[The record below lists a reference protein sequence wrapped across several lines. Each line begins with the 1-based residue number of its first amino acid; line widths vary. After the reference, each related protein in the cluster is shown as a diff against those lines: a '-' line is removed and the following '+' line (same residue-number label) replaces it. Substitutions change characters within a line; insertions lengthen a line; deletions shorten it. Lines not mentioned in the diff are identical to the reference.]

1 MRKFT
6 NELKRVVI
14 KIGSSSITN
23 DNGAVNIEKIEELA
37 KEISNIQNKGIN
49 VVLVSSGA
57 IACGAKQ
64 LGMEKRPRDTIGKQ
78 ATSAVGQVALM
89 NTYNKAFGEYG
100 YRIGQ
105 VLLTKVIE
113 TDEQMHENAKN
124 TFNQLMQMN
133 VVPIVNENDT
143 ISTFE
148 IMFGDNDTLSAVVS
162 RLIDADLLILLS
174 DIDGLY
180 TDDPNKN
187 VNAKFINEV
196 LEIDDKLIDMAKDSE
211 SSVGTGGM
219 ATKIKAC
226 TMCMEK
232 GIDVVIANSSDLKNI
247 RRIVGG
253 EEVGTIFKRKFD

>member
-1 MRKFT
+1 MRNFSNKL
-6 NELKRVVI
+6 EKIVI
-14 KIGSSSITN
+14 KIGSSSITHK
-23 DNGAVNIEKIEELA
+23 NGAVNIERIEELA
-37 KEISNIQNKGIN
+37 KEISNIQDKGIN

-64 LGMEKRPRDTIGKQ
+64 LGMGKRPRDTIGKQ

-89 NTYNKAFGEYG
+89 NTYNRAFGEYG
-100 YRIGQ
+100 YKVGQ

-113 TDEQMHENAKN
+113 TDEKMSENARN
-124 TFNQLMQMN
+124 TFDQLMKMD

-148 IMFGDNDTLSAVVS
+148 IMFGDNDTLSAVVA

-187 VNAKFINEV
+187 SDVELIKEVNI
-196 LEIDDKLIDMAKDSE
+196 IDENLKSMAKDSD

-232 GIDVVIANSSDLKNI
+232 GIDVVIANSDDLKNV
-247 RRIVGG
+247 RKIVRGD
-253 EEVGTIFKRKFD
+253 EIGTIFKR

>member
-1 MRKFT
+1 MREFT
-6 NELKRVVI
+6 NELKKVVI

-23 DNGAVNIEKIEELA
+23 NNGAVNIERIEELA
-37 KEISNIQNKGIN
+37 KEISNIQNKGIS

-64 LGMEKRPRDTIGKQ
+64 LGMEKRPRDIIGKQ

-89 NTYNKAFGEYG
+89 NTYNRAFGEYG

-113 TDEQMHENAKN
+113 TDTQMRENAKN
-124 TFNQLMQMN
+124 TFEQLMEMK

-148 IMFGDNDTLSAVVS
+148 IMFGDNDTLSAVVA
-162 RLIDADLLILLS
+162 RLVDADLLILLS

-187 VNAKFINEV
+187 PDSKFIKEV
-196 LEIDDKLIDMAKDSE
+196 NKIDEKLKAMAKDSDSE
-211 SSVGTGGM
+211 VGTGGM

-232 GIDVVIANSSDLKNI
+232 GIDVVIANSDNLKNI
-247 RRIVGG
+247 RKIVGG
-253 EEVGTIFKRKFD
+253 EEIGTIFKG